1 MCKQKWRFARVI
13 QCRNSMIHWLIF
25 FSFFSLKSNLYL
37 ILTYLIFSPHKK
49 LRKYLIFTVFFDTIL
64 YRSFF
69 SVFRTY
75 LNLTFFGLF
84 LFSICNFRV
93 KQKDRIHCWPL
104 RWQSHLLTSITLYF
118 YHTDR
123 KKINFSNCSLYFDL
137 LTKGD
142 CYQQLQVIINSP
154 NCIFCILH

>member
-1 MCKQKWRFARVI
+1 MCKQKWRFSCAI
-13 QCRNSMIHWLIF
+13 YTMTNF
-25 FSFFSLKSNLYL
+25 FSFFSLKSN
-37 ILTYLIFSPHKK
+37 
-49 LRKYLIFTVFFDTIL
+49 YLIFTGFFFDTIL

-104 RWQSHLLTSITLYF
+104 SWQSHLLTSITLYF